1 MIIKPSKSRLI
12 ILIISILAFLILTI
26 STFLGASLLTLI
38 DSAEQNFLDSMA
50 PASLSALTKPF
61 VLFSHGLLFALV
73 IFVLAFLL
81 WGFKFKIPAA
91 WIVLTTISGSL
102 LINIFSLIFPHRL
115 AGQATQFPAH
125 TIFFVTLLYFFLSK
139 IVVPELKSFPRQI
152 AGQIIILT
160 GWILTFIG
168 TILSTNYT
176 FSDAVAGCLLAIA
189 WLQLA
194 AQFYGNYAPRAYR
207 MNGFSNSWF

>member
-12 ILIISILAFLILTI
+12 MLIISVLAFLILTI
-26 STFLGASLLTLI
+26 STFVSASTLTLI
-38 DSAEQNFLDSMA
+38 DSTEQNFLDSLA
-50 PASLSALTKPF
+50 PASLSTLTKPF
-61 VLFSHGLLFALV
+61 VLFSHGLLFGLV
-73 IFVLAFLL
+73 IFALAFLL

-91 WIVLTTISGSL
+91 WIVLTTISGWL
-102 LINIFSLIFPHRL
+102 LINIFSLIFHHRL
-115 AGQATQFPAH
+115 AGQVTQFPAH
-125 TIFFVTLLYFFLSK
+125 TMFFVTLLYFFLSE

-176 FSDAVAGCLLAIA
+176 FSDAVAGWLLAIA

-194 AQFYGNYAPRAYR
+194 AQFYGNYAPRAYL
-207 MNGFSNSWF
+207 MNGLSNSWF

>member
-1 MIIKPSKSRLI
+1 M
-12 ILIISILAFLILTI
+12 
-26 STFLGASLLTLI
+26 
-38 DSAEQNFLDSMA
+38 
-50 PASLSALTKPF
+50 
-61 VLFSHGLLFALV
+61 
-73 IFVLAFLL
+73 
-81 WGFKFKIPAA
+81 
-91 WIVLTTISGSL
+91 
-102 LINIFSLIFPHRL
+102 
-115 AGQATQFPAH
+115 
-125 TIFFVTLLYFFLSK
+125 
-139 IVVPELKSFPRQI
+139 PELKSFPRQI

-176 FSDAVAGCLLAIA
+176 FSDAVAGWLLAIA